1 MKITGISVQARNPD
15 RVNISVDGKYRFS
28 LDILQVTELGI
39 KLGRE
44 YSEDELAELENES
57 QFGKLYGR
65 ALEYTMMRPHSS
77 REVRDYLWR
86 KTRDT
91 RVKTR
96 SGELREKPGVSKAIA
111 DRVFERLV
119 EKGYVDDTKF
129 ARYWIENRNLRKGS
143 SARKLVAE
151 LRAKGVEQSIIDENM
166 QNSPRDEKHEL
177 QMIIDKK
184 RGRYDDDKKL
194 IAYLMR
200 QGFPYDMIREAMSE
214 TES

>member
-57 QFGKLYGR
+57 QFGKLYAR

-96 SGELREKPGVSKAIA
+96 SGELRDKPGVSKAIS